1 MNYRFL
7 NNLIEKKDLLT
18 QNKIKINSF
27 LIENNKSQ
35 IEQLYNFYNS
45 NSNLLYVNGFMGTG
59 KADIVNYSTSFLSE
73 DVIILKY
80 NCFNSTVLDDIL
92 LAFFQEFKEL
102 SSQNIIT
109 EPKVKTENFVQKIN
123 SYFSH
128 IEKPFVIIL
137 DSFEAILE
145 ENRQEII
152 DFIFHLNSIEKVKTI
167 IIGRSFDGKIFKELK
182 VERVMTKALE
192 KTIFENLLKS
202 EKIRTNGKFLDEFYQ
217 ITRGYYLYT
226 ALSARLMKNKK
237 IYLEDFMTNL
247 KNSFMSLGQYL
258 SKESFSLIP
267 NTEKNLFWFLTVI
280 RHPVSIELLKKLEFY
295 NKENLDTLIED
306 LVVFEDRGQVYVQD
320 YLKNEVDRF
329 APATLLLKIRQYIID
344 LYQTQLPLKPLE
356 RDICI
361 SRQTMRKEI
370 EFQTFFL
377 PKKPKLNENKPVDI
391 NYLSYSNVFS
401 IDKTKN
407 DKTKDKISSIKPQTD
422 LDLTKRKN
430 VSLNIENMIYQDK
443 RIQKNPQQNKSEKEI
458 LNFERI
464 IELIKDYEKIYD
476 YNEIINLC
484 TQALGMKNEKLYSM
498 YLPFIYSK
506 MAHASQK
513 TAKYDSALKA
523 YDKLKEIYAQKQDYA
538 KLNLIK
544 LSIANIYYETYKLE
558 NAKQMFQDIAND
570 EHSSENVVVRAYLQ
584 LAEIE
589 EDSSSVE
596 NAITYYRR
604 ALSKSTA
611 NTNETVLSELY
622 FKYALIMDDN
632 NNITEAIKYYE
643 KCIKLGTDFEI
654 NKFMSPSYANIA
666 NLYMER
672 KDTENATKNYKRAYE
687 IDKAEQNFEGAYD
700 SASKL
705 ASIVQRKDKEQALE
719 YFNSA
724 FIFAQKTED
733 IFYIISALLALG
745 DFYYEQKKDEFALKY
760 YIKALISAK
769 SNLSQDNI
777 YKINVRINDVKV
789 RLGEKEFESL
799 QEVIYNEENE
809 ED

>member
-7 NNLIEKKDLLT
+7 NNFIEKKDLLT

-109 EPKVKTENFVQKIN
+109 QTKVKTENFVQKIN

-306 LVVFEDRGQVYVQD
+306 LVVFEDRGQVDVQD

-329 APATLLLKIRQYIID
+329 APATLLRKIRQYIID

-672 KDTENATKNYKRAYE
+672 KDTENAA
-687 IDKAEQNFEGAYD
+687 
-700 SASKL
+700 
-705 ASIVQRKDKEQALE
+705 
-719 YFNSA
+719 
-724 FIFAQKTED
+724 
-733 IFYIISALLALG
+733 
-745 DFYYEQKKDEFALKY
+745 
-760 YIKALISAK
+760 
-769 SNLSQDNI
+769 
-777 YKINVRINDVKV
+777 
-789 RLGEKEFESL
+789 
-799 QEVIYNEENE
+799 
-809 ED
+809 